1 MDDDQKAKSLPGDF
15 RKSFEALAHPGE
27 SNERSPVT
35 KWRSLVHDAIK
46 YLMNQTA
53 ELNEKLF
60 YLTEWLNTTEN
71 HLKQL
76 DPVEISDKTV
86 EVAIAKLEPGPDDV
100 VIFWLPAESTVSQV
114 RGVYN
119 DFSAI
124 IGSRFNFLV
133 LIRQSVDIEIIS
145 GKKTKGGVL
154 LPS

>member
-1 MDDDQKAKSLPGDF
+1 
-15 RKSFEALAHPGE
+15 
-27 SNERSPVT
+27 
-35 KWRSLVHDAIK
+35 
-46 YLMNQTA
+46 MNQTA

-100 VIFWLPAESTVSQV
+100 VIFWLPAELTVSQV

-133 LIRQSVDIEIIS
+133 LIRQSVDIEIIT
-145 GKKTKGGVL
+145 GKASKGGVL